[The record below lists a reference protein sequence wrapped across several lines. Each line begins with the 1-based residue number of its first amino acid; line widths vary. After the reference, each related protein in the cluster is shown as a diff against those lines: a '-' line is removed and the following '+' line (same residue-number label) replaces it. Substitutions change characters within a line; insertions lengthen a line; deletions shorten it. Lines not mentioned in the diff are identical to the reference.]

1 MAFGFFI
8 SLYGSLRTSE
18 GKNVG
23 FYLKKSV
30 NFGGLRFNFSKSGV
44 GISAGFKGFRLGT
57 GPKGNYIHM
66 GRGGLYYRVA
76 LGRKRATP
84 NNQHAC
90 QTQQL
95 PPKRINGSLHFQ
107 EIESAATELLT
118 DTTSQEIINAIN
130 TNLKKWPFWP
140 LCLLLAVGGTAGY
153 IVGAFVATLICF
165 LIDRNRKKTIIVY
178 DIDEEIEKNIQMFY
192 DAFIELAKCSM
203 VWHVSEQADSRKVKK
218 YHAGAS
224 CIVKITPI
232 KIKYGAP
239 SFIKT
244 NVCVPNLSVGKQM
257 LYFFPD
263 KLFICEKNSVAVMGY
278 ETLVI
283 NAENQQFIE
292 AHNRPEDGTVVGK
305 TWLYLN
311 KNGSPDRRFKDN
323 RQIPI
328 YSYSKINF
336 SSSTG
341 LNEEIQASKQNV
353 GIALRAAFTAY
364 RQGSVLTIETPK
376 Q

>member
-1 MAFGFFI
+1 M
-8 SLYGSLRTSE
+8 
-18 GKNVG
+18 G
-23 FYLKKSV
+23 FYLKKTITL
-30 NFGGLRFNFSKSGV
+30 GGLKLNFSKSGV
-44 GISAGFKGFRLGT
+44 GLSAGFKGFRLGT

-66 GRGGLYYRVA
+66 GRGGLYYRAA
-76 LGRKRATP
+76 LGRKRTTP
-84 NNQHAC
+84 KNQQPQA
-90 QTQQL
+90 QQS
-95 PPKRINGSLHFQ
+95 PQNPTNGNLHFE
-107 EIESAATELLT
+107 EIESATTELLT
-118 DTTSQEIINAIN
+118 DTTSQEIVSTIN

-153 IVGAFVATLICF
+153 IFVALTAALICF
-165 LIDRNRKKTIIVY
+165 LIDKNRRKTLIVY
-178 DIDEEIEKNIQMFY
+178 DIDEEVESNIQIFY
-192 DAFIELAKCSM
+192 DAFAELSKCSM
-203 VWHVSEQADSRKVKK
+203 IWHVSEQADAHNVKK

-232 KIKYGAP
+232 KINYGVP

-244 NVCVPNLSVGKQM
+244 NVCVPNFSVGKQM

-263 KLFICEKNSVAVMGY
+263 KLFICEKKRVAVMGY

-283 NAENQQFIE
+283 NSENQQFIE
-292 AHNRPEDGTVVGK
+292 AHNRPEDGTIVGK

-336 SSSTG
+336 LSSTG
-341 LNEEIQASKQNV
+341 LNEEIQVSQQGV
-353 GIALRAAFTAY
+353 GMAFSAAFTKYLQCSALNTDDV
-364 RQGSVLTIETPK
+364 GSTSKTGA
-376 Q
+376 